1 MHAEYKMPGGKL
13 LVLNLDVQAGRL
25 CNVRLSGD
33 FFLEPA
39 EALDNINQ
47 LLEGLPADCTEQ
59 YISHHLTQAL
69 EGKVEMYG
77 ISPEA
82 IATVVRRALV

>member
-13 LVLNLDVQAGRL
+13 LVINLQVQAGRL
-25 CNVRLSGD
+25 QDVQLSGD

-39 EALDNINQ
+39 EALASINQ
-47 LLEGLPADCTEQ
+47 LLEGLPADCSEE
-59 YISHHLTQAL
+59 YICHHLTQSL

-77 ISPEA
+77 ISPAA
-82 IATVVRRALV
+82 IAAVVRRALV